1 MDLLSLLSLRA
12 GPFARHEEVLAR
24 SAASV
29 QLQPPVL
36 VSLRPQARLGPHSPG
51 VRWDRGNRGPEAAE
65 LERPRVC
72 RTLYG
77 AVLQWIRNEGEGK

>member
-36 VSLRPQARLGPHSPG
+36 VSLRPQARLG